1 MIINNLEKKIS
12 RIFVTFTKDIKT
24 EKVVIL
30 NKEIATKAIVKT
42 P

>member
-1 MIINNLEKKIS
+1 MIINNMEKKIS
-12 RIFVTFTKDIKT
+12 RIFVTFTKDIRM

-30 NKEIATKAIVKT
+30 NKEISAKIVLKI